1 MRVRVIYNYYDRE
14 LGFEKKIGDEI
25 EVSDERGQTLIA
37 AEVAEEIIGEQKEE
51 SSEEQP
57 KELQEQRNRSGD
69 TEENGKQ
76 GDTHKMERSNS
87 NYAT

>member
-37 AEVAEEIIGEQKEE
+37 AEVAEEIIGEQKVE

-57 KELQEQRNRSGD
+57 KRTTR
-69 TEENGKQ
+69 TK
-76 GDTHKMERSNS
+76 K
-87 NYAT
+87 

>member
-51 SSEEQP
+51 S
-57 KELQEQRNRSGD
+57 
-69 TEENGKQ
+69 
-76 GDTHKMERSNS
+76 
-87 NYAT
+87 

>member
-1 MRVRVIYNYYDRE
+1 MRVRVIYNYYDSE

-57 KELQEQRNRSGD
+57 KRTTRTKKQEVIPESRQQTFR
-69 TEENGKQ
+69 
-76 GDTHKMERSNS
+76 
-87 NYAT
+87 

>member
-37 AEVAEEIIGEQKEE
+37 AEVAEEISGEQKEE

-57 KELQEQRNRSGD
+57 KRTTR
-69 TEENGKQ
+69 TK
-76 GDTHKMERSNS
+76 K
-87 NYAT
+87 

>member
-1 MRVRVIYNYYDRE
+1 MNTTDQKRLVVFLYLFLREVKMRVRVIYNYYDRE

-51 SSEEQP
+51 SSEE
-57 KELQEQRNRSGD
+57 
-69 TEENGKQ
+69 
-76 GDTHKMERSNS
+76 
-87 NYAT
+87 